1 MSNRSVP
8 SPYRATNVG
17 ARTLAAVIAS
27 AAVAV
32 SLAACGESTVDQ
44 DSLESNM
51 LSLAQE
57 TANVESVSCPDDVS
71 ADVDTEFECTVTNA
85 EGQEVPVV
93 AKITSKED
101 EDVQFEVQSIDGV
114 DVTGAGVSE

>member
-1 MSNRSVP
+1 MPDRIVP
-8 SPYRATNVG
+8 SRPRATNIGV
-17 ARTLAAVIAS
+17 RPLAGVIAF

-57 TANVESVSCPDDVS
+57 TADVESVSCPDDVS
-71 ADVDTEFECTVTNA
+71 SDVDTEFECTVTNA
-85 EGQEVPVV
+85 KGQEVPVV
-93 AKITSKED
+93 AKVTSKED

-114 DVTGAGVSE
+114 DVTGTGG